1 MDQLSQ
7 TLITLVLLFS
17 IFNFLTARSIKS
29 TGAPIPE
36 SVALLIPMRNEIAN
50 AESVLATAFAQV
62 QLDNFKVRV
71 IDDGSTDGTDE
82 ILRKVADRRFEF
94 IHSNSLP
101 DESLP
106 EGWLGK
112 NYALHQLASK
122 SSEKFLVFIDADVR
136 LETSAIADSIAL
148 LKKQGWDYISPYPR
162 QIARAPLAKLVQPLL
177 QWSWFA
183 SLPLRL
189 IERSKSKS
197 TVVANGQFFIVRN
210 ESYQRAGGHNA
221 IKGEVLDDMELARS
235 LRRTGGIGSV
245 VDGSKIARCEMYQNS
260 DSLIAGYSKSQW
272 RALGGTFGALVAIC
286 ILFFSSIYPALSAL
300 RGETW
305 GIYGYFALFLSRLLV
320 AARTKSTI
328 VSAPLHPI
336 AIAVW
341 IGLIIRSLVFKRSG
355 QLQWRGRK
363 I

>member
-29 TGAPIPE
+29 TGVPIPE

-71 IDDGSTDGTDE
+71 IDDGSTDGTAE
-82 ILRKVADRRFEF
+82 ILRKVKDGRFEF
-94 IHSNSLP
+94 ISSAP
-101 DESLP
+101 LP
-106 EGWLGK
+106 EAWLGK

-122 SSEKFLVFIDADVR
+122 SSEEFLVFIDADVR
-136 LETSAIADSIAL
+136 LEKSAIADSIAL
-148 LKKQGWDYISPYPR
+148 LKRQGWDYISPYPR
-162 QIARAPLAKLVQPLL
+162 QIARAALAKLVQPLL

-272 RALGGTFGALVAIC
+272 RAFGGTFGALVAIC

-305 GIYGYFALFLSRLLV
+305 GIYGYIALFLSRLLV
-320 AARTKSTI
+320 AARTRSTI

>member
-7 TLITLVLLFS
+7 ALITLVLIFS
-17 IFNFLTARSIKS
+17 IFNFFTARSIKP
-29 TGAPIPE
+29 TGEPIPE

-82 ILRKVADRRFEF
+82 VLRKIEDKRFES
-94 IHSNSLP
+94 ISSTP
-101 DESLP
+101 LP

-112 NYALHQLASK
+112 NYALHQLASL
-122 SSEKFLVFIDADVR
+122 SSEEFLVFIDADVR
-136 LETSAIADSIAL
+136 LEKSAIADSLAL

-210 ESYQRAGGHNA
+210 KIYQRASGHNA
-221 IKGEVLDDMELARS
+221 IKSEVLDDMELARS

-245 VDGSKIARCEMYQNS
+245 VDGSKIARCEMYQDS
-260 DSLIAGYSKSQW
+260 ASLIAGYSKSQW
-272 RALGGTFGALVAIC
+272 RAFGGTIGALAAIC
-286 ILFFSSIYPALSAL
+286 ILFFSSIYPAISAM

-305 GIYGYFALFLSRLLV
+305 GLYGYLALVISRLLV
-320 AARTKSTI
+320 AARTRSTI

-341 IGLIIRSLVFKRSG
+341 IGLIIRSLVYKRSG

>member
-7 TLITLVLLFS
+7 ALIAFVLLIS
-17 IFNFLTARSIKS
+17 IFNFFTARSIKS
-29 TGAPIPE
+29 TGVPVPE

-62 QLDNFKVRV
+62 QLDDFKVRV
-71 IDDGSTDGTDE
+71 IDDGSTDGTAE
-82 ILRKVADRRFEF
+82 ILRKVKDGRFEF
-94 IHSNSLP
+94 ISSAP
-101 DESLP
+101 LP
-106 EGWLGK
+106 EAWLGK
-112 NYALHQLASK
+112 NYALHQLASM
-122 SSEKFLVFIDADVR
+122 SSEEFLVFIDADVR
-136 LETSAIADSIAL
+136 LEKSAIADSIAL
-148 LKKQGWDYISPYPR
+148 LKRQGWDYISPYPR
-162 QIARAPLAKLVQPLL
+162 QIASAPLAKLVQPLL

-197 TVVANGQFFIVRN
+197 TVVANGQFIIVRN
-210 ESYQRAGGHNA
+210 ESYQRSGGHNA
-221 IKGEVLDDMELARS
+221 IKSEVLDDMELARS

-245 VDGSKIARCEMYQNS
+245 VDGSKIARCEMYQDS

-272 RALGGTFGALVAIC
+272 RAFGGTFGALVAIC
-286 ILFFSSIYPALSAL
+286 ILFFSSIYPAFSAL
-300 RGETW
+300 RGESW
-305 GIYGYFALFLSRLLV
+305 GLYGYLALFLSRLLV
-320 AARTKSTI
+320 AARTRSTI

-341 IGLIIRSLVFKRSG
+341 IGLIIRSLVYKRSG
-355 QLQWRGRK
+355 ELQWRGRK

>member
-7 TLITLVLLFS
+7 ALITLVLIFS
-17 IFNFLTARSIKS
+17 IFNFFTARSIKP
-29 TGAPIPE
+29 TGEPIPE

-82 ILRKVADRRFEF
+82 VLRKIEDKRFES
-94 IHSNSLP
+94 ISSTP
-101 DESLP
+101 LP

-112 NYALHQLASK
+112 NYALHQLASL
-122 SSEKFLVFIDADVR
+122 SSEEFLVFIDADVR
-136 LETSAIADSIAL
+136 LEKSAIADSLAL

-210 ESYQRAGGHNA
+210 KIYQRASGHNA
-221 IKGEVLDDMELARS
+221 IKSEVLDDMELARS

-245 VDGSKIARCEMYQNS
+245 VDGSKIARCEMYQ
-260 DSLIAGYSKSQW
+260 DSATLIAGYSKSQW
-272 RALGGTFGALVAIC
+272 RAFGGTIGALAAIC
-286 ILFFSSIYPALSAL
+286 ILFFSSIYPAMSAM

-305 GIYGYFALFLSRLLV
+305 GLYGYLALVISRLLV
-320 AARTKSTI
+320 AARTRSTI

-341 IGLIIRSLVFKRSG
+341 IGLIIRSLVYKRSG

>member
-7 TLITLVLLFS
+7 ALITLVLIFS
-17 IFNFLTARSIKS
+17 IFNFFTARSIKP
-29 TGAPIPE
+29 TGEPIPE

-82 ILRKVADRRFEF
+82 VLRKIEDKRFES
-94 IHSNSLP
+94 ISSTP
-101 DESLP
+101 LP

-112 NYALHQLASK
+112 NYALHQLASL
-122 SSEKFLVFIDADVR
+122 SSEEFLVFIDADVR
-136 LETSAIADSIAL
+136 LEKSAIADSLAL
-148 LKKQGWDYISPYPR
+148 LKNLGWDYISPYPR

-210 ESYQRAGGHNA
+210 KIYQRASGHNA
-221 IKGEVLDDMELARS
+221 IKSEVLDDMELARS

-245 VDGSKIARCEMYQNS
+245 VDGSKIARCEMYQDS
-260 DSLIAGYSKSQW
+260 ASLIAGYSKSQW
-272 RALGGTFGALVAIC
+272 RAFGGTIGALAAIC
-286 ILFFSSIYPALSAL
+286 ILFFSSIYPAISAT

-305 GIYGYFALFLSRLLV
+305 GLYGYLALVISRLLV
-320 AARTKSTI
+320 AARTRSTI

-341 IGLIIRSLVFKRSG
+341 IGLIIRSLVYKRSG

>member
-7 TLITLVLLFS
+7 SLIIFVLLFS
-17 IFNFLTARSIKS
+17 IFNFFSVRSIKL
-29 TGAPIPE
+29 TGVPIPE

-50 AESVLATAFAQV
+50 AENVLATAFAQV
-62 QLDNFKVRV
+62 QLDNLKVRA

-82 ILRKVADRRFEF
+82 VLRNIKDKRFES
-94 IHSNSLP
+94 ISTTP
-101 DESLP
+101 LP

-112 NYALHQLASK
+112 NYALHQLASR
-122 SSEKFLVFIDADVR
+122 SSEEFLVFIDADVR
-136 LETSAIADSIAL
+136 LEKSAIADSIAL

-210 ESYQRAGGHNA
+210 KSYQRAGGHIA
-221 IKGEVLDDMELARS
+221 IKSEVLDDMELARS
-235 LRRTGGIGSV
+235 LRRTGGLGSV
-245 VDGSKIARCEMYQNS
+245 VDGSKIATCEMYQDS
-260 DSLIAGYSKSQW
+260 ESLIAGYSKSQW
-272 RALGGTFGALVAIC
+272 RAFGGTFGALVAIC
-286 ILFFSSIYPALSAL
+286 ILFFSSIYPALNAL

-320 AARTKSTI
+320 AARTRSTI

-341 IGLIIRSLVFKRSG
+341 IGLIIRSLVYKRSG
-355 QLQWRGRK
+355 KLQWRGRK

>member
-7 TLITLVLLFS
+7 SLITFVLLFS
-17 IFNFLTARSIKS
+17 IFNFFSVRSIKL
-29 TGAPIPE
+29 TGVPIPE

-62 QLDNFKVRV
+62 QLDNLKVRV

-82 ILRKVADRRFEF
+82 VLRKIKDKRFES
-94 IHSNSLP
+94 ISTTP
-101 DESLP
+101 LP

-112 NYALHQLASK
+112 NYALHQLASL
-122 SSEKFLVFIDADVR
+122 SSEEFLVFIDADVR
-136 LETSAIADSIAL
+136 LEKSAIADSIAL

-210 ESYQRAGGHNA
+210 KIYQRAGGHNA
-221 IKGEVLDDMELARS
+221 IKSEVLDDMELARS

-245 VDGSKIARCEMYQNS
+245 VDGSKIARCEMYQDS
-260 DSLIAGYSKSQW
+260 ASLIAGYSKSQW
-272 RALGGTFGALVAIC
+272 RAFGGTIGALAAIC
-286 ILFFSSIYPALSAL
+286 MLFFSSIYPAISAM

-305 GIYGYFALFLSRLLV
+305 GLYGYLALVISRLLV
-320 AARTKSTI
+320 AARTRSTI

-341 IGLIIRSLVFKRSG
+341 IGLIIRSLVYKRSG